1 MPKSPDKVESRIQEA
16 LKKASCQTKPNISAL
31 SREFDVPRKQLH
43 KRFKGRPPRTA
54 KIPRNK
60 VLDDQQ
66 EKAIICWI

>member
-1 MPKSPDKVESRIQEA
+1 MS
-16 LKKASCQTKPNISAL
+16 KKKPNISVL

-43 KRFKGRPPRTA
+43 ERFKGWPPRTA

>member
-1 MPKSPDKVESRIQEA
+1 MPKSPDKIESQIQEA
-16 LKKASCQTKPNISAL
+16 LKKASCQKKPNISAL
-31 SREFDVPRKQLH
+31 AQEFDVPHRRLH
-43 KRFKGRPPRTA
+43 EHFKGRPSRTA